1 MKPSFTWKVFLLLL
15 LSGVAKHTAAQQVP
29 SCGTPDSAVADYLE
43 KYAKVKDLTR
53 ARAASEDKLEYRL
66 ALDINYK
73 TYLSY
78 NGDKSLITKAA
89 HEFIEKASAVFEK
102 EVNIKLTIT
111 DILIWDKPE
120 PYPLEQDIDYFNN
133 VLMYWSANRFTE
145 RDAVVSLS
153 NRYGW
158 FYGGY
163 RMASSNFPV
172 PQDPE
177 VTVDLLC
184 HELGHTLGSPHT
196 HNCSWPGGPIDR
208 CTVLEG
214 VSNECQDGYSQNVNG
229 SIMSYCR
236 SVLSFHPLCQNLM
249 RDYAE
254 GKVTNE
260 FKLNALVTKPAVPQ
274 SVSLHDALYSSI
286 SNTPTFEWKAPL
298 YADKYRFQI
307 ARDVSFSQI
316 VEDTIVRQS
325 LFQSVGQNAGSYF
338 ARLSAENMAGTE
350 GWTYPVSFNI
360 PPFSEAST
368 APLLLNVRLDNL
380 GLITGYFR
388 PYSNIDSYEIE
399 VIDQWNPSTNAT
411 HQLAATGS
419 ARQAFQVPLN
429 KYLGGRYSIR
439 LRVRQNN
446 TWSQWSFPSFLYY
459 PGNSTLARET
469 NLTGISSSAML
480 ATDANF
486 SYMHSGMKQ
495 SIEISTDASF
505 SNIIYKDSAAFNQMN
520 EWRTTRSIFM
530 PELEESTSYHVRT
543 RLNWLQGVY
552 TKWMNYTLNTGY
564 NDQRF
569 SFVTQVS
576 PILGYMTI
584 RRDWAVKNRFY
595 TAGNKLYVYDVSS
608 GYFSTT
614 DLKNWQSVN
623 AATTKGKTPSS
634 MNFFG
639 AAAGGEEYI
648 MDFNNVLWKKSGD
661 TFESYPMP
669 QYFYNDEP
677 AAIVAT
683 KNAGLFI
690 RTYSRGVAR
699 FQNGSW
705 QFYDQASLNSNKAI
719 CVEMNSADQ
728 VWAIMDNGG
737 VWSLQ
742 NNQWISQ
749 PFFPNTEGLKGIAF
763 DNEQTC
769 YAYGDWGVVRLNKT
783 SQRWERIEQLT
794 YYPVQ
799 KIIFDKNNQ
808 LWAATYKFVGL
819 EAQDYDGYSLIKM
832 KDNKTSVYGDG
843 LNFLKEPF
851 DITFFHDQLLIL
863 TSGGEIHTFDE
874 NKIQRFEPKASYCTG
889 ESLSVT
895 VTSNS
900 TFAKDNQ
907 FGFSL
912 INTANGHQISLP
924 VTMQSGNELSTI
936 LPDTIKNGSYR
947 LRTHT
952 TNPEIVSNESE
963 AFLVAPPVPA
973 EVSKVETGRFKT
985 TLIAKEGAG
994 LSYQWQVNGAD
1005 IVNATGKSLVVDK
1018 SGEYS
1023 LTLTNTAGCKTKS
1036 GLIPVTL
1043 DQPGE
1048 ITLLQN
1054 TPNPAGASTE
1064 IAFYLPQAQ
1073 DIQLDLYNS
1082 TGQKVA
1088 QLKKGSFGPGWHF
1101 AEINGNGIP
1110 SGIYVYQLEAGQFR
1124 KSLKMVR

>member
-1 MKPSFTWKVFLLLL
+1 MKPFFTWKVFLLLL
-15 LSGVAKHTAAQQVP
+15 LSGVAKNTAAQQLH
-29 SCGTPDSAVADYLE
+29 SCGTPDSAVAGYLE

-53 ARAASEDKLEYRL
+53 ARVASEDKLEYRL

-78 NGDKSLITKAA
+78 NGDKALITKAA

-172 PQDPE
+172 PQDPD

-254 GKVTNE
+254 GKVTDN
-260 FKLNALVTKPAVPQ
+260 FKLNALVTKPAVPDNFFLQ
-274 SVSLHDALYSSI
+274 DVLSGNI
-286 SNTPTFEWKAPL
+286 SGTPTFEWKAPL

-307 ARDVSFSQI
+307 ARDASFAQI

-325 LFQSVGQNAGSYF
+325 LFQSAGQNEGSYF
-338 ARLSAENMAGTE
+338 ARVSAANIAGTE
-350 GWTYPVSFNI
+350 GWSPAVSFTI
-360 PPFSEAST
+360 PPFSVAST
-368 APLLLNVRLDNL
+368 APLLSGVALDNNAM
-380 GLITGYFR
+380 ISGYFR
-388 PYSNIDSYEIE
+388 PYSGTDSYEIE
-399 VIDQWNPSTNAT
+399 IVDYWNPVNNYTHRLAT
-411 HQLAATGS
+411 TG
-419 ARQAFQVPLN
+419 APIQAFQVPLN
-429 KYLGGRYSIR
+429 NYLGGRYNIR
-439 LRVRQNN
+439 LRIHKNN
-446 TWSQWSFPSFLYY
+446 TWSQWSSPTYLRY
-459 PGNSTLARET
+459 PGNGTVSRET
-469 NLTGISSSAML
+469 NLSNISSSPVL

-486 SYMHSGMKQ
+486 SYVHSGIKQ
-495 SIEISTDASF
+495 NIEIATDAAF
-505 SNIIYKDSAAFNQMN
+505 TNIVYKDSTAFNKIN
-520 EWRTTRSIFM
+520 EWRTTRSVFM
-530 PELEESTSYHVRT
+530 PVLSEKTSYHVRT
-543 RLNWLQGVY
+543 RINWIPGVY
-552 TKWMNYTLNTGY
+552 TKWMSYTLNTGY

-569 SFVTQVS
+569 SFLTQVS
-576 PILGYMTI
+576 PILEYTNM

-595 TAGNKLYVYDVSS
+595 TAGDKLYVYDVSS

-614 DLKNWQSVN
+614 DLKNWQSIN
-623 AATTKGKTPSS
+623 AATTKGKTPST

-639 AAAGGEEYI
+639 ATAGGEEYI

-661 TFESYPMP
+661 TFQSDPMP
-669 QYFYNDEP
+669 EYFYNDEP

-690 RTYSRGVAR
+690 RTHSRGVAR

-719 CVEMNSADQ
+719 CVGVNSADQ

-737 VWSLQ
+737 VWSWQ
-742 NNQWISQ
+742 NNQWVSE
-749 PFFPNTEGLKGIAF
+749 PFFPNAEGLKGIAF

-769 YAYGDWGVVRLNKT
+769 YAYGDWGVVRLNKV
-783 SQRWERIEQLT
+783 SQRWERIEPLA
-794 YYPVQ
+794 YYPVR
-799 KIIFDKNNQ
+799 KIIFDKDNQ
-808 LWAATYKFVGL
+808 LWAAAYRFVGL
-819 EAQDYDGYSLIKM
+819 ESHDYEGYALIKM
-832 KDNKTSVYGDG
+832 KDNKANIYGDG
-843 LNFLKEPF
+843 LNILKEPF
-851 DITFFHDQLLIL
+851 DVEFFNNQLLIL
-863 TSGGEIHTFDE
+863 TSGGEIYTFDE

-895 VTSNS
+895 ITSNS

-907 FGFSL
+907 FGFTL
-912 INTANGHQISLP
+912 MNTANGSAISLP
-924 VTMQSGNELSTI
+924 VTAKSGNELSTI
-936 LPDTIKNGSYR
+936 LPDTIRKGNYR
-947 LRTHT
+947 LRTNT
-952 TNPEIVSNESE
+952 TNPEILSNESE
-963 AFLVAPPVPA
+963 AFLIAPPVPA

-1005 IVNATGKSLVVDK
+1005 IINATGKSLVVDR
-1018 SGEYS
+1018 SGDYS
-1023 LTLTNTAGCKTKS
+1023 LTLTNDAGCKTKS
-1036 GLIPVTL
+1036 GLIPVSL

-1073 DIQLDLYNS
+1073 DVKLDLYNS
-1082 TGQKVA
+1082 AGQKVV
-1088 QLKKGSFGPGWHF
+1088 QLKKGNFGPGWHF

-1124 KSLKMVR
+1124 KSLKMVK